1 MIVVYMGAHIYGA
14 DVRLVLD
21 SIRLIVS
28 ALRTF
33 DREAERK
40 LGISGAQLFV
50 LRQLKEGEGISVNEL
65 AERTHT
71 HQSSVSVVV
80 DKLVSRDLVRRAR
93 SKKDARSVELSLTP
107 NGQKL
112 LRSAPAAAQEH
123 MISALV
129 RLGDTRR
136 RLLAKSLAEFVAEI
150 GIEGEKP
157 ALFFEHEPR
166 RAAGNGRK
174 GKGRNG
180 HV

>member
-1 MIVVYMGAHIYGA
+1 MGAHINGT
-14 DVRLVLD
+14 DVRQVLD
-21 SIRLIVS
+21 SIRRIVS

-33 DREAERK
+33 DREAEHR

-80 DKLVSRDLVRRAR
+80 DKLVHRNLVRRAR
-93 SKKDARSVELSLTP
+93 SKKDARSVELTLTP
-107 NGQKL
+107 TGQKL
-112 LRSAPAAAQEH
+112 LRSAPAAAQER
-123 MISALV
+123 MIGALE
-129 RLGDTRR
+129 RLGNSRR

-150 GIEGEKP
+150 GIEVEKP

-166 RAAGNGRK
+166 RATGNGRK
-174 GKGRNG
+174 GKGRRRN
-180 HV
+180 V

>member
-1 MIVVYMGAHIYGA
+1 MGAHINRNA
-14 DVRLVLD
+14 DVRRVLD

-33 DREAERK
+33 DREAERT

-50 LRQLKEGEGISVNEL
+50 LGQLREGEGISVNEL

-80 DKLVSRDLVRRAR
+80 DKLVHRNLVRRAR
-93 SKKDARSVELSLTP
+93 SRKDARSVQLSLTP
-107 NGQKL
+107 NGQKM

-123 MISALV
+123 MIGALV
-129 RLGDTRR
+129 RLGEARR
-136 RLLAKSLAEFVAEI
+136 RSLAKSLAEFVREI

-166 RAAGNGRK
+166 RVVRNGRK